1 MSELLDAQ
9 QAAAVLQV
17 TPGTL
22 MVWRSTKR
30 YPLAYVRVG
39 RSVRYRVSDIERF
52 LATRTMSGVSEVR
65 PRSRGR
71 AAADGPQ
78 GYDRNF

>member
-1 MSELLDAQ
+1 MSQLLNTQ

-39 RSVRYRVSDIERF
+39 RSVRYRMSDIEQF
-52 LATRTMSGVSEVR
+52 LARRTMSGMSEVR
-65 PRSRGR
+65 PRGRGR
-71 AAADGPQ
+71 AA
-78 GYDRNF
+78 